1 MEVKAEPEFAK
12 IFQEGRARKLHFLSY
27 SFLLCTREKARIM

>member
-12 IFQEGRARKLHFLSY
+12 IIQEGRARKLHFLSY
-27 SFLLCTREKARIM
+27 LFLL